1 MLLMQLCLCLIYSFK
16 VLDATGALYLT
27 SCACVMQSS
36 YGFIHYFDRRSA
48 ALAILS
54 LNGRHL

>member
-1 MLLMQLCLCLIYSFK
+1 LLACKLF
-16 VLDATGALYLT
+16 LT
-27 SCACVMQSS
+27 SLLSPLLQSS
-36 YGFIHYFDRRSA
+36 YGFIHYFDRRAA